1 MTYYQQKPEKSIN
14 LEAGIRLTTEDLK
27 VEAIGYYNDY
37 SNMLGSDLAAAGGQG
52 TLDQF
57 TVGAA
62 RVQGLEFLASW
73 QPLPKSWEVRL
84 PLQVSY
90 TLTDTQMKNE
100 FYSSAWGE
108 VFAGDE
114 LPYIFRHAANAQLGL
129 EYKWLEANLSIRYN
143 SDMRTAPGQGRIAK
157 AHLIPSHTIL
167 DASLKARLNRHLT
180 LTLNAV
186 NLANKVYLVSRHPSG
201 LRPGHPFGIYGGVRI
216 NL

>member
-1 MTYYQQKPEKSIN
+1 
-14 LEAGIRLTTEDLK
+14 
-27 VEAIGYYNDY
+27 
-37 SNMLGSDLAAAGGQG
+37 MLGSDLAAAGGQG

-57 TVGAA
+57 SVGAA

-114 LPYIFRHAANAQLGL
+114 LP
-129 EYKWLEANLSIRYN
+129 
-143 SDMRTAPGQGRIAK
+143 
-157 AHLIPSHTIL
+157 
-167 DASLKARLNRHLT
+167 
-180 LTLNAV
+180 
-186 NLANKVYLVSRHPSG
+186 
-201 LRPGHPFGIYGGVRI
+201 
-216 NL
+216 